1 MQSIPTALKCKPIL
15 WKKPFVS
22 LRGKTA
28 TLCSAMEKLQGNKV
42 VPLVIGG
49 AREEQ
54 KTGVPEE
61 TGASL

>member
-15 WKKPFVS
+15 WKKFS
-22 LRGKTA
+22 LRSRKTA